1 MHAALQSEKLLHQ
14 IPDTD
19 LSIPEQ
25 NNLSFLY
32 AKALRKLLVLTC
44 VDLQGKPL
52 SRSTGQGAVHVCEV
66 VTPQLCEKCTD
77 HSRLLLPAALLPI

>member
-1 MHAALQSEKLLHQ
+1 MHAALQGKELLHQ
-14 IPDTD
+14 MRDTD

-32 AKALRKLLVLTC
+32 AKALRKLLVLTR

-52 SRSTGQGAVHVCEV
+52 SKCTAQGAVHVCEV
-66 VTPQLCEKCTD
+66 VTPQLCEKYTD
-77 HSRLLLPAALLPI
+77 HSRLL

>member
-1 MHAALQSEKLLHQ
+1 MHAALQGEELLHKVH
-14 IPDTD
+14 DTD

-32 AKALRKLLVLTC
+32 AKALRNLLVLTC

-52 SRSTGQGAVHVCEV
+52 SRSTGQGAVQVCEV
-66 VTPQLCEKCTD
+66 VAPQLCEKYTD
-77 HSRLLLPAALLPI
+77 HSKLLLPAALLPI